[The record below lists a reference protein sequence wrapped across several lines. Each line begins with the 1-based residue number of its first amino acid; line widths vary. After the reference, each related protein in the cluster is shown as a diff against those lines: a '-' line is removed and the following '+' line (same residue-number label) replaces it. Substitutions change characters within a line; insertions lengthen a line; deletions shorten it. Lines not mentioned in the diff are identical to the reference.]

1 MMLAITLPVHYYSGD
16 HIASAIKQE
25 KERKLMKIGKEE
37 MKLFADDMVVH
48 REHPTKH
55 TIHLLELIREFSKV
69 TEFNVGLW

>member
-1 MMLAITLPVHYYSGD
+1 MLAITLPVHYYSGD

-25 KERKLMKIGKEE
+25 KERKLIKIGKEE
-37 MKLFADDMVVH
+37 VKLSLFTDDMVVH

-69 TEFNVGLW
+69 TEFNVGL